1 MIKNTRPDVK
11 GVRVAAVRR
20 QEQWKVQIWFS
31 CKWMIKREWAFSLLI
46 QPSFLAPRRYGR
58 FAEGT
63 TWSARWTYSLTA
75 SGSSPARSDQL
86 VACLLQL
93 SWVVF
98 NQLIFN
104 LNYLFQIIWV
114 ESLYMGAAKDR
125 EVAIVLLP
133 WAVRHTSYLLL
144 VKSNWWSIIN
154 AAFWLVELLLGYM
167 L

>member
-1 MIKNTRPDVK
+1 MWREYVWLLYGGKNSERCRYDSH
-11 GVRVAAVRR
+11 AN
-20 QEQWKVQIWFS
+20 
-31 CKWMIKREWAFSLLI
+31 EWLNASEHLVCGYSRLSLPL
-46 QPSFLAPRRYGR
+46 RTR

-104 LNYLFQIIWV
+104 LSYLFQIIWV